1 MSRRKISSL
10 FLYVI
15 SVRNIVFS
23 LAALFA
29 ASASSEPLS
38 EADFA
43 LAPGDTV
50 KLDILDDDKEP
61 MDLQIAVDGSIQV
74 PFLGAVQIGGLSVPK
89 ALDELKRRYVEQQ
102 IFVVPKLAFSVAAY
116 RPVFVVGD
124 VRQPGSYAFQPQLT
138 VEKAIGL
145 AGGQITT
152 NPAEDPMLARSRLR
166 GELETTEANIVREAL
181 AYARLTA
188 QLAGRTD
195 IQAGDV
201 PATAREYLDGP
212 LAESVREVE
221 LRIAKAETDGFE
233 AQKKVLSE
241 QIAEAENGF
250 ILLNQLLENVN
261 GAIELGRA
269 DLERAEEL
277 RKQGLNRQTD
287 VSNLQRALSAGRGP
301 ST

>member
-1 MSRRKISSL
+1 M
-10 FLYVI
+10 
-15 SVRNIVFS
+15 
-23 LAALFA
+23 AALFLA
-29 ASASSEPLS
+29 AYGFQHSEPLS

-89 ALDELKRRYVEQQ
+89 ALDELKRRYVDQQ

-124 VRQPGSYAFQPQLT
+124 VRQPGSYPFQPQLT

-166 GELETTEANIVREAL
+166 GELETT
-181 AYARLTA
+181 
-188 QLAGRTD
+188 
-195 IQAGDV
+195 
-201 PATAREYLDGP
+201 
-212 LAESVREVE
+212 
-221 LRIAKAETDGFE
+221 
-233 AQKKVLSE
+233 
-241 QIAEAENGF
+241 
-250 ILLNQLLENVN
+250 
-261 GAIELGRA
+261 
-269 DLERAEEL
+269 
-277 RKQGLNRQTD
+277 
-287 VSNLQRALSAGRGP
+287 
-301 ST
+301 